1 MLLEFET
8 YVTSEASTI
17 ELWVPSLHLNV
28 FISFSE
34 KNSLLLTKERTLK
47 TFLKDIQKFL
57 CIYFIIMSCVIAH
70 TSDIGEREFF
80 FFFFFKK

>member
-1 MLLEFET
+1 MLLEFEK

-34 KNSLLLTKERTLK
+34 KNSLLLTNERTLK
-47 TFLKDIQKFL
+47 TFLKDI
-57 CIYFIIMSCVIAH
+57 
-70 TSDIGEREFF
+70 
-80 FFFFFKK
+80 